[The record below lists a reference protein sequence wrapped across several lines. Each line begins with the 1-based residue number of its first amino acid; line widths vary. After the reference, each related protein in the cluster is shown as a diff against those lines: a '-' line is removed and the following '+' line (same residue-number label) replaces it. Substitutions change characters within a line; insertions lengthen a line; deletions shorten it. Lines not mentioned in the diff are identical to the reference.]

1 MIKVLFVCMGN
12 ICRSPTAEA
21 VFRHQVKTAGLED
34 VIYIDSAGTHD
45 YHTGEPPDKRAQ
57 RAALQRGYEM
67 KDLRAR
73 QVRKQDFEAFH
84 HILAMDKDNLLLLRQ
99 HCPPQHTHK
108 LGLMMQYSE
117 NFSEH
122 EEVPDPYFGGDQG
135 FEEVLDMAEKAGQGL
150 LDYIR
155 SEK

>member
-21 VFRHQVKTAGLED
+21 VFRHQVKAADLEE
-34 VIYIDSAGTHD
+34 VIEIDSAGTGD
-45 YHTGEPPDKRAQ
+45 YHIGEPPDGRAQ
-57 RAALQRGYEM
+57 QAALRRGYEM

-73 QVRKQDFEAFH
+73 QVRMQDFETFH
-84 HILAMDKDNLLLLRQ
+84 HILAMDRDNLAILKR
-99 HCPPQHTHK
+99 HCPLQHSHK

-122 EEVPDPYFGGDQG
+122 EEVPDPYFGGDEG
-135 FEEVLDMAEKAGQGL
+135 FEAVLDMVEEAGRGL